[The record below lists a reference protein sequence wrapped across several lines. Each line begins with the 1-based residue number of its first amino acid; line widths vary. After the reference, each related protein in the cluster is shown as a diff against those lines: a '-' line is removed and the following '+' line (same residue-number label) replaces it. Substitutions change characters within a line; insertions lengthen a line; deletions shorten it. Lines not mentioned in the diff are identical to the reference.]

1 MVVHHWIL
9 SPARLPVSPL
19 SHGCGVHARQNTQES
34 LALQDGS
41 PFVES
46 PLTAV
51 GGARSRRADD
61 REVRPLRVER
71 AGIHLEALD
80 TAKRAYQAALDRE
93 LPPPIR
99 PIVERQ
105 HGRIREAH
113 DRVRSLRERAA

>member
-1 MVVHHWIL
+1 MVIHHWIL

-93 LPPPIR
+93 FPPPIR
-99 PIVERQ
+99 PIVQRH
-105 HGRIREAH
+105 HGPITQAH
-113 DRVRSLRERAA
+113 DPLRT